1 MKAECIGGV
10 MAHGMKKG
18 GKKNLS
24 TCYMGNSFSRE
35 RVVCLSFVSNALKLM
50 YPLLSLTNDND
61 GDSQQLWSLRS
72 LKDKGIEKL
81 LSTEVQE
88 EYYTYRI
95 IF

>member
-1 MKAECIGGV
+1 MHRV
-10 MAHGMKKG
+10 MAHGIKKG

-35 RVVCLSFVSNALKLM
+35 RVFCLSFVPNALKLM
-50 YPLLSLTNDND
+50 YPLFSLTNDND
-61 GDSQQLWSLRS
+61 GDSQQPWSLRS

-81 LSTEVQE
+81 LHTEVQE
-88 EYYTYRI
+88 KGYTYRI